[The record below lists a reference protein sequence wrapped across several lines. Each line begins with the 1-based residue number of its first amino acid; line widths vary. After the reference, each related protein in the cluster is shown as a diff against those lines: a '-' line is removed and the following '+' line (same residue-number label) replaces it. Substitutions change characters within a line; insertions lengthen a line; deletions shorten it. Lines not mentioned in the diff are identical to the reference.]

1 MLVILL
7 ALTVLST
14 VLSLIFTP
22 IVRYLALRWNLVDLP
37 DDKRK
42 VHKKPI
48 PRVGGVALAAA
59 YFGSCFLVLGLLSHF
74 HVEGPFGFAAI
85 ESITPATLLIFLVGL
100 LDDIFTLKA
109 WQKFVVQ
116 VVAGVLV
123 VSAGVHMGD
132 FSIFTA
138 HPLLG
143 KVLTVIWLVAC
154 TNAVNLI
161 DGLDGLA
168 AGIAL
173 VATMTTLVASL
184 ISGHI
189 ELTIATAPLAGALIG
204 FLVFNFNPASIF
216 LGDSGSLVLGFLL
229 GCYSVL
235 WSSKSATLLGM
246 AAPIVALSVPLLDTT
261 LAIARRFLRAQPIF
275 KPDRAHIHHRLLA
288 RGLTH
293 RRTVLVLY
301 LAAGI
306 AGIFSL
312 GFIWARN
319 HWEAVILVGFACAA
333 VYGVRELSYAEFDAA
348 RRVLLRG
355 GLRRE
360 INAELAVQSFEASLQ
375 AAATPQDCWAIVERV
390 SHEFGFRATRMRLA
404 GWIFGAKDPEDAA
417 RASAI
422 AIAISEKDW
431 VELSL
436 APGSVQHPTALVPF
450 ATTMRKVLADK
461 RIVMTY
467 SPERESEASF
477 TTVLYETIPSVLH

>member
-1 MLVILL
+1 
-7 ALTVLST
+7 
-14 VLSLIFTP
+14 
-22 IVRYLALRWNLVDLP
+22 
-37 DDKRK
+37 
-42 VHKKPI
+42 
-48 PRVGGVALAAA
+48 
-59 YFGSCFLVLGLLSHF
+59 
-74 HVEGPFGFAAI
+74 
-85 ESITPATLLIFLVGL
+85 
-100 LDDIFTLKA
+100 
-109 WQKFVVQ
+109 
-116 VVAGVLV
+116 
-123 VSAGVHMGD
+123 MGD

-143 KVLTVIWLVAC
+143 KAVTVIWLVAC

-173 VATMTTLVASL
+173 MATMTTLAASL

-235 WSSKSATLLGM
+235 WSSKSATLVGM
-246 AAPIVALSVPLLDTT
+246 AAPIIALSVPLLDTT

-275 KPDRAHIHHRLLA
+275 QPDRAHIHHRLLA

-312 GFIWARN
+312 GLLWARN
-319 HWEAVILVGFACAA
+319 YWEAVILVSFACAA
-333 VYGVRELSYAEFDAA
+333 MYGVRELSYAEFDAA

-360 INAELAVQSFEASLQ
+360 INAELAVQNFEAGLQ
-375 AAATPQDCWAIVERV
+375 AAATPHDCWAIVERV
-390 SHEFGFRATRMRLA
+390 SHECGFRATRMRLA
-404 GWIFGAKDPEDAA
+404 GRIFGAKNHGDTA

-422 AIAISEKDW
+422 AIAISDKDW

-436 APGSVQHPTALVPF
+436 APDSVLHPTALVPF
-450 ATTMRKVLADK
+450 ATTMRRVLADK
-461 RIVMTY
+461 RIVMAY
-467 SPERESEASF
+467 SPEREVETSF
-477 TTVLYETIPSVLH
+477 TTVLYETIPSVMH